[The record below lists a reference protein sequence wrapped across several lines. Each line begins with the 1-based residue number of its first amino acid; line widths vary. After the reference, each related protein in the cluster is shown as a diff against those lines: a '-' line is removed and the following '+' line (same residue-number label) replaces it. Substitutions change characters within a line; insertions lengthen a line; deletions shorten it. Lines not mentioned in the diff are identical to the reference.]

1 MNGAN
6 GNNSLKLY
14 DRVRVPS
21 RPELG
26 SGEILRIA
34 EFAGVYQA
42 DVAFDSPEGRKL
54 EIIPLELLES
64 TADLWQRLVEGKFED
79 PESFRLKQ
87 LAFEFIYS
95 NNGGELSASRVNL
108 LPHQILLVHDLVAMR
123 DRRLLIADEVGL
135 GKTIETGMLLRELI
149 ARGEAERILIVT
161 PAGLTRNWRQEL
173 ANGFRLHFEI
183 LNQDFSDHGSATWET
198 HHLVIA

>member
-1 MNGAN
+1 MNGTN
-6 GNNSLKLY
+6 GNNSPKLY

-26 SGEILRIA
+26 TGEVLRIA

-54 EIIPLELLES
+54 ETIPLELLES
-64 TADLWQRLVEGKFED
+64 TADLWQRLADGDFD
-79 PESFRLKQ
+79 DSESYRLKQ

-95 NNGGELSASRVNL
+95 NNGGELSSSRVNL

-135 GKTIETGMLLRELI
+135 VASDLLRDAGGALGDVAVHGLLPHGAGGRDERLGRVRDEQ
-149 ARGEAERILIVT
+149 RGQRRDRGHPLQREGEKREKKRV
-161 PAGLTRNWRQEL
+161 GGQ
-173 ANGFRLHFEI
+173 
-183 LNQDFSDHGSATWET
+183 
-198 HHLVIA
+198 